1 MKIGSP
7 SWKKIIQ
14 TGAESL
20 EIDVELQQLDQ
31 FVRYAEEL
39 IRWNRKINLTA
50 ITDAEA
56 LAIKHFLDSI
66 APAALIP
73 PGASLLDIGS
83 GAGFPGIPLKIV
95 RPDLKVTLID
105 AVRKKVSFQKHV
117 IRTLGLQNIRAHQV
131 RAEQFS
137 SETPFD
143 VVITRALSTLTEF
156 VKLAL
161 PLLTEDGVMLSLKGV
176 PAEAQA
182 EVAVLQSDVDRDR
195 LAVALS
201 SYRLSGIAADRTI
214 VAVKRKSAPECSP
227 SLNGQA
233 FIPIN
238 IPHKDSRQ

>member
-20 EIDVELQQLDQ
+20 KIDVELQQLNH
-31 FVRYAEEL
+31 FALYAEEL
-39 IRWNRKINLTA
+39 MRWNRKVNLTA

-66 APAALIP
+66 APAALMP

-105 AVRKKVSFQKHV
+105 AVRKKVNFQKHM
-117 IRTLGLQNIRAHQV
+117 IRTLALENIWAHQV

-137 SETPFD
+137 PETPFD
-143 VVITRALSTLTEF
+143 VIITRALSTLPEF
-156 VKLAL
+156 VNLAL
-161 PLLTEDGVMLSLKGV
+161 PLLAKNGVMLSWKGIR
-176 PAEAQA
+176 AEAQA
-182 EVAVLQSDVDRDR
+182 EASVLQSDENRYR
-195 LAVALS
+195 LTVTLS
-201 SYRLSGIAADRTI
+201 SYRLSGIAAARTI
-214 VAVKRKSAPECSP
+214 VAVRRMPAVKNTP
-227 SLNGQA
+227 
-233 FIPIN
+233 
-238 IPHKDSRQ
+238 

>member
-1 MKIGSP
+1 MKIGS
-7 SWKKIIQ
+7 SAWKKIIQ
-14 TGAESL
+14 AGAGSL
-20 EIDVELQQLDQ
+20 GIDVDLPQIDQ
-31 FVRYAEEL
+31 FARYADEL
-39 IRWNRKINLTA
+39 MKWNRKINLTA

-73 PGASLLDIGS
+73 PCASLLDIGS

-105 AVRKKVSFQKHV
+105 AVRKKVNFQKHV
-117 IRTLGLQNIRAHQV
+117 IRTLALENIGAHQV

-137 SETPFD
+137 PETPFD

-182 EVAVLQSDVDRDR
+182 EVSVLQSDENRDR
-195 LAVALS
+195 LTVALS
-201 SYRLSGIAADRTI
+201 PYRLSGIAAERTI
-214 VAVKRKSAPECSP
+214 VAIRRMPAAKNTP
-227 SLNGQA
+227 
-233 FIPIN
+233 
-238 IPHKDSRQ
+238 